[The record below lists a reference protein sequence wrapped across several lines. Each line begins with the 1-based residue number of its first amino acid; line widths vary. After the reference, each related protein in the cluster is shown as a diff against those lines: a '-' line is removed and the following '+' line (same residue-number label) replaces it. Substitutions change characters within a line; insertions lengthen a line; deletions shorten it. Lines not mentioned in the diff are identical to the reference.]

1 MSDNKENEGLR
12 LLLILHS
19 KWILIANIRRHPQN
33 SLILTSLLL
42 VATSGI
48 VLFSG
53 VSINMTNNDNQ
64 AQAQVQEAAA
74 TTTTTTTRSRA
85 DKDQQI
91 MGNTR

>member
-1 MSDNKENEGLR
+1 MSDNKENGGLR
-12 LLLILHS
+12 LLLILHY
-19 KWILIANIRRHPQN
+19 KWTLIANIRRYPQN

-53 VSINMTNNDNQ
+53 VSVNMTNNGNQ
-64 AQAQVQEAAA
+64 AQAQVQRAAA
-74 TTTTTTTRSRA
+74 TTTTRSRA
-85 DKDQQI
+85 DRDQQI